1 MMMQSEE
8 AYEKAKELKEELYDF
23 CKENEISMFVGVS
36 NDGQKMLSG
45 AANGKNTTLQIMIC
59 EFLIE
64 IFDEEEILGIFA
76 EFTKR
81 KKPLTA
87 ISDYNI

>member
-1 MMMQSEE
+1 MKNEE
-8 AYEKAKELKEELYDF
+8 AYEKAKELKEKLYDF

-36 NDGQKMLSG
+36 SDGRKMLSG
-45 AANGKNTTLQIMIC
+45 AVNGNSATLRIMIC

-64 IFDEEEILGIFA
+64 IFDEEEIFGIFT

-81 KKPLTA
+81 KKAT
-87 ISDYNI
+87 DGNQ